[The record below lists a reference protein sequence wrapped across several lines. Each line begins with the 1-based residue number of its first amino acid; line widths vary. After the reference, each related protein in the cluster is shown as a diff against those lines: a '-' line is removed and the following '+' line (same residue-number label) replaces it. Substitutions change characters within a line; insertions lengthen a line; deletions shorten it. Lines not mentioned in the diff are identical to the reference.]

1 MNLKNAWTYF
11 TPAEKALWAGSVLLI
26 IGSFLLFGGDSW
38 LTLAAS
44 LIGVT
49 SLLFN
54 AKANPLGPLLMVLFS
69 ALYGVISF
77 RFAYYGEML
86 TYVGMTGPMS
96 AMALVSWLKNPY
108 QGQRAQV
115 RIARLTKK
123 ACLVIA
129 LLCAAVTAA
138 FYFILRAFG
147 TANLLPSTASVT
159 TSFLAVALTYRRSAL
174 FALAYA
180 ANDLVLILLWS
191 LAARSSLSYISVAVC
206 FAVFLVNDSYTY
218 INWRKLQR
226 HQEAQG

>member
-1 MNLKNAWTYF
+1 MNLKNVWTYF
-11 TPAEKALWAGSVLLI
+11 TPTEKALWAGSVLLI
-26 IGSFLLFGGDSW
+26 IGSFLLFGGNSW

-96 AMALVSWLKNPY
+96 AMALASWLKNPY

-123 ACLVIA
+123 AGLVIA
-129 LLCAAVTAA
+129 LLCAAVTVA
-138 FYFILRAFG
+138 FYFILRAFR
-147 TANLLPSTASVT
+147 TANLLPSTASIT
-159 TSFLAVALTYRRSAL
+159 TSFLAVALTYRRSAF

-180 ANDLVLILLWS
+180 ANDLVLILLWV

-226 HQEAQG
+226 QQEAQG